1 MSDTGFVYPGYISS
15 IATSE
20 ATVTPPVAVEGTLL
34 VSIVINNFNY
44 GRFLS
49 EAIESA
55 LAQTHPRTEVIV
67 VDDASH
73 DGSQDIVRS
82 FGSRVVPVLLESNR
96 GQAGAFN
103 AGFAKSQGEI
113 VIFLDAD
120 DYLYPHAAARV
131 AEAWVPGISKMQY
144 RLDLVDR
151 QGRFIDLYPAPEVK
165 LDSGNVVPRL
175 LATGRYQT
183 VVTSGNAFSRLALL
197 EVLPV
202 PEQTFRMCAD
212 GYLVTVSPFHGPV
225 LSSEEP
231 LGAYRQHGDNAWGE
245 NALPLA
251 ERLRRSLAHDS
262 NKYASLVEK
271 AHRLSL
277 KVADG
282 LGLRDHHHLATR
294 MGSLALDPENHPYS
308 LDSRASLARR
318 GFFASLDAPLQWKRR
333 LVLAAWFL
341 AVGFLPRRLAR
352 PVVYW
357 QLSPKSRPQHVDRV
371 LKLARR
377 ITR

>member
-1 MSDTGFVYPGYISS
+1 
-15 IATSE
+15 
-20 ATVTPPVAVEGTLL
+20 VA
-34 VSIVINNFNY
+34 
-44 GRFLS
+44 
-49 EAIESA
+49 A
-55 LAQTHPRTEVIV
+55 
-67 VDDASH
+67 
-73 DGSQDIVRS
+73 
-82 FGSRVVPVLLESNR
+82 
-96 GQAGAFN
+96 
-103 AGFAKSQGEI
+103 
-113 VIFLDAD
+113 
-120 DYLYPHAAARV
+120 
-131 AEAWVPGISKMQY
+131 AWVPGISKMQY
-144 RLDLVDR
+144 RLDLVDPG
-151 QGRFIDLYPAPEVK
+151 GRFIDLYPAPEVK
-165 LDSGNVVPRL
+165 FDSGDVVPRL

-183 VVTSGNAFSRLALL
+183 VVTSGNAFSREALL

-212 GYLVTVSPFHGPV
+212 GYLVTVAPFHGPV

-251 ERLRRSLAHDS
+251 ERLRRSLAHDT

-294 MGSLALDPENHPYS
+294 LGSLCLEPSSHPYS
-308 LDSRASLARR
+308 FDTRPGLARR
-318 GFFASLDAPLQWKRR
+318 GFRASLDAPLPWMRR
-333 LVLAAWFL
+333 VGLAAWFL
-341 AVGFLPRRLAR
+341 AVGFLPRRLAE

-357 QLSPKSRPQHVDRV
+357 QLSPRSRPHHVARV

-377 ITR
+377 LAR